1 MISEANGAEHRT
13 IGMFRCLILAILL
26 FGMLG
31 VLAELYLIEHNED
44 WWQLVPM
51 YLLVVGPLAVVWTM
65 ARPAAA
71 SLRSFQL
78 FSWRTSQHNL

>member
-1 MISEANGAEHRT
+1 
-13 IGMFRCLILAILL
+13 MFRCLILAILL

-78 FSWRTSQHNL
+78 LMTLYVIAGIIGIYQHYTGNA